1 MSFIEVE
8 RSVRPGSW
16 TMQGCTPIPT
26 TKSTTSTRAAAS
38 CCWQTPCTTWR
49 PPAWPLS
56 HRGRPSKTEGG
67 PFARFN
73 INVSPDYANPFQ
85 REVLQAR
92 ALGAVPLS
100 PEEHSAMF
108 PLLEDLERCPP
119 GGRHSRLCDTGPLWL
134 LGGAPQPGGGRLP
147 PGPHRGAPPAA
158 AGAESAGLPVQPLPG
173 KPEPGQSGGPSSLC
187 PKPPSFTTLSGTC
200 TLPPWTSC

>member
-8 RSVRPGSW
+8 RSVRSGSW
-16 TMQGCTPIPT
+16 TMQGLHAHPHYEIYYLYQGSRQLLLANALYHMEAPSLAVIPPG
-26 TKSTTSTRAAAS
+26 A
-38 CCWQTPCTTWR
+38 P
-49 PPAWPLS
+49 
-56 HRGRPSKTEGG
+56 HKTEGG

-119 GGRHSRLCDTGPLWL
+119 GGRHSGYVIQALFGYLVVL
-134 LGGAPQPGGGRLP
+134 LSRVEAASHQGLTVERPLP
-147 PGPHRGAPPAA
+147 PLVLKVLDYLYSHYQ
-158 AGAESAGLPVQPLPG
+158 ES
-173 KPEPGQSGGPSSLC
+173 QSLDSLVAQFFVS
-187 PKPPSFTTLSGTC
+187 KATIL
-200 TLPPWTSC
+200 

>member
-16 TMQGCTPIPT
+16 TMQGLHAHPHYEIYYLYQGSRQLLLANALYHMEAPSLAQLLLANALYHMEAPSLAVIPPG
-26 TKSTTSTRAAAS
+26 A
-38 CCWQTPCTTWR
+38 P
-49 PPAWPLS
+49 
-56 HRGRPSKTEGG
+56 HKTEGG

-119 GGRHSRLCDTGPLWL
+119 GGRHSGYVIQALFGYLEDLERCSPGSRHSGYVIQALFGYLVVL
-134 LGGAPQPGGGRLP
+134 LSRVEAASHQGLTVERSAPCR
-147 PGPHRGAPPAA
+147 RW
-158 AGAESAGLPVQPLPG
+158 
-173 KPEPGQSGGPSSLC
+173 C
-187 PKPPSFTTLSGTC
+187 
-200 TLPPWTSC
+200 

>member
-8 RSVRPGSW
+8 RSVRPSSW
-16 TMQGCTPIPT
+16 TMQGLHAHPHYEIYYLYQGSRQLLLANALYHMEAPSLAVIPPG
-26 TKSTTSTRAAAS
+26 A
-38 CCWQTPCTTWR
+38 P
-49 PPAWPLS
+49 
-56 HRGRPSKTEGG
+56 HKTEGG

-119 GGRHSRLCDTGPLWL
+119 GSRHSGYVIQAFFGYLVVL
-134 LGGAPQPGGGRLP
+134 LSRVEAASHQGLTVER
-147 PGPHRGAPPAA
+147 PPAA
-158 AGAESAGLPVQPLPG
+158 AGAEGAGLPVQPLPG
-173 KPEPGQSGGPSSLC
+173 KPEPGQPGGPVLC
-187 PKPPSFTTLSGTC
+187 VQSHHPLQ
-200 TLPPWTSC
+200 L

>member
-16 TMQGCTPIPT
+16 IMQGLHAHPHYEIYYLYQGSRQLLLAHALYHMEAPSLAVIPPG
-26 TKSTTSTRAAAS
+26 A
-38 CCWQTPCTTWR
+38 P
-49 PPAWPLS
+49 
-56 HRGRPSKTEGG
+56 HKTEGG

-108 PLLEDLERCPP
+108 PLLEDLERCSP
-119 GGRHSRLCDTGPLWL
+119 GGRHSGYVIQALFGYLVVL
-134 LGGAPQPGGGRLP
+134 LSRVEAPCR
-147 PGPHRGAPPAA
+147 RW
-158 AGAESAGLPVQPLPG
+158 
-173 KPEPGQSGGPSSLC
+173 C
-187 PKPPSFTTLSGTC
+187 
-200 TLPPWTSC
+200 

>member
-16 TMQGCTPIPT
+16 TMQGLHAHPHYEIYYLYQGSRQLLLANALYHMEAPSLAVIPPG
-26 TKSTTSTRAAAS
+26 A
-38 CCWQTPCTTWR
+38 P
-49 PPAWPLS
+49 
-56 HRGRPSKTEGG
+56 HKTEGG

-85 REVLQAR
+85 REGPPGPGPGCGPPLPGGAQRHVPFAGG
-92 ALGAVPLS
+92 LGAL
-100 PEEHSAMF
+100 
-108 PLLEDLERCPP
+108 PP
-119 GGRHSRLCDTGPLWL
+119 WGPPQRLCDTGPLWL

-158 AGAESAGLPVQPLPG
+158 RW
-173 KPEPGQSGGPSSLC
+173 C
-187 PKPPSFTTLSGTC
+187 
-200 TLPPWTSC
+200 

>member
-16 TMQGCTPIPT
+16 TMQGLHAHPHYEIYYLYQGSRQLLLANALYHMEAPSLAVIPPG
-26 TKSTTSTRAAAS
+26 A
-38 CCWQTPCTTWR
+38 P
-49 PPAWPLS
+49 
-56 HRGRPSKTEGG
+56 HKTEGG

-108 PLLEDLERCPP
+108 PLLEDLERCLPWGPP
-119 GGRHSRLCDTGPLWL
+119 QRLCDTGPLWL

-147 PGPHRGAPPAA
+147 PGPH
-158 AGAESAGLPVQPLPG
+158 Q
-173 KPEPGQSGGPSSLC
+173 
-187 PKPPSFTTLSGTC
+187 
-200 TLPPWTSC
+200 